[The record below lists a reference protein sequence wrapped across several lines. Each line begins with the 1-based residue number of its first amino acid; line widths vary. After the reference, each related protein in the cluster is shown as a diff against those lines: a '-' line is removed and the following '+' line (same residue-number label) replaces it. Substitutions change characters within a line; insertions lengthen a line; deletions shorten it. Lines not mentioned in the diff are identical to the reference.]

1 VLLVIDVGNSTI
13 TLGYA
18 DGGELREHRRVAT
31 DPAAT
36 PEALAALLPPGVPLQ
51 GIVLASTVPPVA
63 AAFET
68 LATSRGIP
76 VLVATAATIP
86 IPTRL
91 DHPERVGPD
100 RLVNAFAVA
109 RLHGTPA
116 VVIDCGTATTLDAV
130 DHDGAF
136 VGGAIAPGIELGLDA
151 LAARTARLPRTEI
164 RLPAHT
170 IGRDTAE
177 AIASGTVLGH
187 RLMIEG
193 LLAQMRVELAA
204 AAGIAPNDVTAV
216 LTGGL
221 SNLPWAASV
230 EGIDAID
237 PLLTLRGLVAF
248 HRAVS
253 GNGAANGATK
263 GAANGATKGAANGAG
278 SSAADGTG
286 NGG

>member
-1 VLLVIDVGNSTI
+1 MVIDVGNSTI
-13 TLGYA
+13 TLGFA
-18 DGGELREHRRVAT
+18 DGGVLREHRRVAT
-31 DPAAT
+31 DPAT
-36 PEALAALLPPGVPLQ
+36 TLEALAVLLPPGVPLEA
-51 GIVLASTVPPVA
+51 IVLASTVPSVA

-68 LATSRGIP
+68 LAMSRGIP
-76 VLVATAATIP
+76 FLAATAATIP
-86 IPTRL
+86 LSTRL

-164 RLPAHT
+164 RLPASV
-170 IGRDTAE
+170 IGRDTTE

-193 LLAQMRVELAA
+193 LLARMRAELAA
-204 AAGIAPNDVTAV
+204 AAGTAPNDVMAV

-230 EGIDAID
+230 EGIDVID

-248 HRAVS
+248 HRAVG
-253 GNGAANGATK
+253 GNSAANGAESN
-263 GAANGATKGAANGAG
+263 AAN
-278 SSAADGTG
+278 GTG